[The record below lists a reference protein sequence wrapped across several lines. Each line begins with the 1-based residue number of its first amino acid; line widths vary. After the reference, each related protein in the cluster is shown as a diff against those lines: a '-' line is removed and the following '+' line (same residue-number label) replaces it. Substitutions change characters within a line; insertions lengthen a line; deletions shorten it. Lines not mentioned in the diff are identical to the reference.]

1 MCYSGASPPPP
12 HPQHSTLYEH
22 STTQF
27 PFDTGRCYRRKESYV
42 LFEVKEIYVNPN
54 ENILTKPTRGAS
66 VKFSPLQSE

>member
-12 HPQHSTLYEH
+12 PQHSTLYEH

-27 PFDTGRCYRRKESYV
+27 SFDTGRFYRRKESYV

-66 VKFSPLQSE
+66 VKFLPLQSE